1 MDAVRVILV
10 DPNAGSRQGLQ
21 KLFEAIGG
29 VELIEIC
36 PAYQNAIRRIA
47 ALAPD
52 IALVAMEEDVE
63 QALTIVET
71 VAHSHPGVNLV
82 AAGSDRDAGM
92 ILRSVRAGA

>member
-10 DPNAGSRQGLQ
+10 DPNAQSRQGLQ

-52 IALVAMEEDVE
+52 IALCGDGRGCR
-63 QALTIVET
+63 TSID
-71 VAHSHPGVNLV
+71 
-82 AAGSDRDAGM
+82 DRGNGLA
-92 ILRSVRAGA
+92 